1 MNKRG
6 RIRLNMIDSTDQW
19 LDGNNSKLVVLPM
32 FTETHSELKLEVG
45 QAHEAAKDADEG
57 AGITEKKAAAKTK
70 LVAATM
76 EVIKP
81 LKLLATFS
89 GDIELLNKADVLKST
104 LTTMGRQALSTR
116 CGVMLSLAGDQLKEG
131 KPYKLTTAK
140 ISALEN
146 ALEDFNKVAS
156 SPRIGITD
164 RKEANERLADS
175 IDEAMDIL
183 NDKMDLIM
191 DLLETTDP
199 ELFNRYKAVR
209 EIVG

>member
-6 RIRLNMIDSTDQW
+6 RIRLDMIDSTDQW

-32 FTETHSELKLEVG
+32 FAETHGELKQEVG
-45 QAHEAAKDADEG
+45 QAHEAAKDADDG
-57 AGITEKKAAAKTK
+57 AGSVELKAAAKTK
-70 LVAATM
+70 LVAAAM

-81 LKLLATFS
+81 LKLLGTFT
-89 GDIELLNKADVLKST
+89 GDIELLNKADVSKSA
-104 LTTMGRQALSTR
+104 LDIMGRQALITR

-131 KPYKLTTAK
+131 KPFKLTTAK
-140 ISALEN
+140 VSALEN
-146 ALEDFNKVAS
+146 ALEDFIKAAS
-156 SPRIGITD
+156 SPRLGITD

-175 IDEAMDIL
+175 IDEAVDIL